1 MDHTFLLIPDV
12 YDGLKCMKFLE
23 IPPTNETL
31 REYIIPNLL
40 KHSKKETPEN
50 TLEKLSSYTGVS
62 LTVIVPAAIQHLLS
76 ENDSQ
81 SVARFGMFPT
91 NSKSRSLATTT
102 HVLFNSFSASKY
114 RLRFGSPQLRRSV
127 IDSYLRNKDAKTFVQ
142 IIGNSG

>member
-81 SVARFGMFPT
+81 SVARFGMFPHDLT
-91 NSKSRSLATTT
+91 ASPEVWQPRLMCSLIHFQHRSTVFDLVA
-102 HVLFNSFSASKY
+102 HSL
-114 RLRFGSPQLRRSV
+114 GGQ
-127 IDSYLRNKDAKTFVQ
+127 
-142 IIGNSG
+142 